1 VLAGRRAVIA
11 LTQRRPVTNRL
22 DSACEMPASNAS
34 SEEVRRILTTFK
46 TVAVVGL
53 SDNPDRDSH
62 RVAAYLDLRSP
73 AS

>member
-1 VLAGRRAVIA
+1 
-11 LTQRRPVTNRL
+11 
-22 DSACEMPASNAS
+22 MPASNAS